1 MLFREDGYMDSQA
14 LSHQQIHSL
23 FEELVITKR
32 KQRMIEERLL
42 QILASPVQRKWMHER
57 VQDQYKH
64 ERMIQDIT
72 KEYLH
77 EEIKID
83 PFKHNITI
91 SHSAQQELNNRLE
104 AVARN
109 IQLMAH
115 ISQPIEDFKLY
126 KMINNMLSDEYIY
139 QTRLVKMLT
148 EK

>member
-1 MLFREDGYMDSQA
+1 MGLQRTRDR
-14 LSHQQIHSL
+14 QIYDL
-23 FEELVITKR
+23 FEELMASKR
-32 KQRMIEERLL
+32 KQRTVEERLF
-42 QILASPVQRKWMHER
+42 QVFAKPMQRKWMHER

-64 ERMIQDIT
+64 ERMIQEIA

-83 PFKHNITI
+83 TI
-91 SHSAQQELNNRLE
+91 ENNVMMSDNAIQELNNRLE
-104 AVARN
+104 AVAGN

-126 KMINNMLSDEYIY
+126 KMVNTMLSDEYIY

-148 EK
+148 ER